1 MRVLQFDKYG
11 KYMRDYETVEDA
23 RTNSGCKNVIRCL
36 FRETAQTNGC
46 IFAFENDERI
56 DREGNLNVVD
66 CIIQYDPS
74 GSLPIAAYNTIEEC
88 PDPERTSVKYKPLDK
103 KFDAKSYR
111 VDCWL
116 GKKKIGTF
124 DNVAEARKV
133 TGSPCIWA
141 NLLGECKTTNDF
153 VFKREELPF

>member
-1 MRVLQFDKYG
+1 MRVLQFDRFG
-11 KYMRDYETVEDA
+11 KYTTTYETVDDA
-23 RTNSGCKNVIRCL
+23 KANSGCKNVIRCL
-36 FRETAQTNGC
+36 FREAVQTNGS
-46 IFAFENDERI
+46 IFTFENDERI
-56 DREGNLNVVD
+56 GEDGNLKVYDFLV
-66 CIIQYDPS
+66 QYDPS
-74 GSLPIAAYNTIEEC
+74 GSIQIGTYNTPEEC
-88 PDPERTSVKYKPLDK
+88 PDLERVSVHYIEPVKIFDK
-103 KFDAKSYR
+103 RSCR

-153 VFKREELPF
+153 VFKKEELPF